1 MPRPALTVQIF
12 PNLVSVHARLLLKII
27 RCMIQRGNFIDFV
40 ADKFPCPAG
49 YDAYLKQPYGNYMRI
64 PKEGER
70 AAHSFRAYWRDE
82 A

>member
-1 MPRPALTVQIF
+1 MSIWTL
-12 PNLVSVHARLLLKII
+12 AR
-27 RCMIQRGNFIDFV
+27 
-40 ADKFPCPAG
+40 ASSPCPVG
-49 YDAYLKQPYGNYMRI
+49 YDAYLTQLYGNYMRI